1 MEKTIL
7 TNELGE
13 VVKSQLI
20 EETNKIYHSNKIGI
34 SKSKLANMGKS
45 PEYFKWILDNPQEPT
60 NDLILGQ
67 AFHKITLEPDTFYEE
82 FAVMPNCDRR
92 TKEGKETYARFMEE
106 NSTNGDK
113 TIITEEDYKTIS
125 GMRDS
130 VRANKYAN
138 ALLSNGNTEQSIY
151 WVDELT
157 NEICKCRPDYYRTI
171 EDRILITD
179 LKSCRQADSL
189 SLSKDVVKYS
199 YDLQAGMYSTGL
211 STHFEKPLDLI
222 DFVFI
227 FVEKEPPYLIN
238 VTQASRFVIDR
249 GISLFREY
257 LGMYAECKRTNNW
270 YGYNGETGAPNDL
283 LLPSYLIQKQ

>member
-1 MEKTIL
+1 MDKIIL
-7 TNELGE
+7 ANESGE
-13 VVKSQLI
+13 IVKSQLI
-20 EETNKIYHSNKIGI
+20 EETNKQYHSNNVGI
-34 SKSKLANMGKS
+34 SKSKLANISKS

-60 NDLILGQ
+60 NDLIIGQ
-67 AFHKITLEPDTFYEE
+67 AFHKITLEPNTFYDE
-82 FAVMPNCDRR
+82 FAVMPTCDRR
-92 TKEGKETYARFMEE
+92 TNAGKETYARFVAE
-106 NSTNGDK
+106 NLNK
-113 TIITEEDYKTIS
+113 TVIAEDVYNTIC

-130 VRANKYAN
+130 VRSNKYAN

-157 NEICKCRPDYYRTI
+157 NEICKCRPDYYRSI

-189 SLSKDVVKYS
+189 SLSKEVVKYS
-199 YDLQAGMYSTGL
+199 YDLQAGMYSTGI
-211 STHFEKPLDLI
+211 STHFEKPLELI
-222 DFVFI
+222 DFIFI

>member
-13 VVKSQLI
+13 VVKSILVI
-20 EETNKIYHSNKIGI
+20 ETNKEYHSNTLSI

-60 NDLILGQ
+60 NDLIIGQ
-67 AFHKITLEPDTFYEE
+67 AFHKITLEPNTFYDE
-82 FAVMPNCDRR
+82 FAVMPACDRR
-92 TKEGKETYARFMEE
+92 TNAGKETYARFTEE
-106 NSTNGDK
+106 NISK
-113 TIITEEDYKTIS
+113 TIITEDVYNTIC

-130 VRANKYAN
+130 VMANKYAC

-151 WVDELT
+151 WTDTLT
-157 NEICKCRPDYYRTI
+157 GETCKCRPDYYRTI

-189 SLSKDVVKYS
+189 SLSKDVVKYG

-211 STHFEKPLDLI
+211 STHFEKSLDLI